1 LASQFGVGTTAEYRP
16 SLELRRDAVRS
27 EGVKGKV
34 RARRF
39 LIQMPLR
46 YRVNG
51 SSWRKGTTDNIS
63 RSGVLF
69 QAESALQPN
78 TPLELTMALPA
89 EVSGDGSAEVFC
101 RGCIVRSV
109 PSTGDGSHPRL
120 AATISH
126 YRVLRP

>member
-1 LASQFGVGTTAEYRP
+1 MDTVS
-16 SLELRRDAVRS
+16 S

-51 SSWRKGTTDNIS
+51 SAWRRGTTNNIS

-78 TPLELTMALPA
+78 TPLELTMVLPA
-89 EVSGDGSAEVFC
+89 EVSGDGTAEVSC
-101 RGCIVRSV
+101 RGSIVRIV
-109 PSTGDGSHPRL
+109 PSMGEGSYPRL